1 MESWWLPP
9 IEMQTVETDKEA
21 VFRYI
26 KFQVPMRLL
35 RAGVKVSRI
44 QESGVHQR
52 GPGLSGKY
60 ETEEYTQKLK

>member
-44 QESGVHQR
+44 QESGVH
-52 GPGLSGKY
+52 
-60 ETEEYTQKLK
+60 